1 MATLFFSYAHKDEDL
16 RDQLEVH
23 LAMLKH
29 EGLIEAW
36 HDRKIPVGN
45 EVDNNINDKLEAA
58 EVILLLV
65 SPDFLA
71 SSYCYDKEV
80 QRAMDRHEEGS
91 ARVIPVILRPCD
103 WKSAPFRKLLA
114 APTDGKPITKWPDR
128 DEAFVNVVQ
137 QIRAALPATSA
148 ALLSKP
154 SLTAGGTKLVAA
166 VGPRS
171 SNLRLKKNFTDA
183 DKDRHLDEAF
193 DYITLFFENSLKELG
208 DRNPGIEGRFK
219 RIDARSFTGVIYRNG
234 EAVSH
239 CAIRHGASR
248 GFGGGITYSA
258 DERGN
263 GNSFNEHLTVEADEQ
278 SLFLKPMGMQMW
290 TGRHNQKEHLTFEG
304 AAEYYWSMLIEPL
317 QR

>member
-1 MATLFFSYAHKDEDL
+1 MAILFFSYSHKDEDL

-23 LAMLKH
+23 LAMLKR

-45 EVDNNINDKLEAA
+45 EVDTSIDDKIEVA

-103 WKSAPFRKLLA
+103 WKSAPFGKLLA
-114 APTDGKPITKWPDR
+114 APADGKPITKWPDR

-137 QIRAALPATSA
+137 QIRAALPSIPSVPISKSSLSANAPRTASA
-148 ALLSKP
+148 A
-154 SLTAGGTKLVAA
+154 
-166 VGPRS
+166 GPRS
-171 SNLRLKKNFTDA
+171 SNLRLKKTFTDA

-193 DYITLFFENSLKELG
+193 DYIALFFENSLKELA

-263 GNSFNEHLTVEADEQ
+263 GNSFNEQLTVEADEQ
-278 SLFLKPMGMQMW
+278 SLFLKPMGMQML
-290 TGRHNQKEHLTFEG
+290 GRQDQNDHLTFEG
-304 AAEYYWSMLIEPL
+304 AAEYYWAMLIEPL